1 MSKRSAAVILYAA
14 LLIASVLQ
22 VFQSIVIAH
31 FFDPEYLAPY
41 RYGILAAGFAYLFA
55 TGLIESVFFF
65 ISGKYAPDA
74 RRYVGNTLVSCT
86 LIFLVLLLLFE
97 GVLDPYV
104 LIHTEL
110 GPYLREIGAYLL
122 IALFLFVNMTAHNAL
137 VGSGHT
143 AAASA
148 LRVFQYLLRILA
160 IAGALFSG
168 LIAAIHPLILLIVV
182 LEGIQSLLYGLVLLN
197 RKLLSFRLRGIET
210 RAQYRYA
217 FGLGVAGFIPFIN
230 GSLDKIMISAFLG
243 ASSFAI
249 YSVSAIELPIAT
261 ILMSVFG
268 SVLFSTYVGYAES
281 GDHSSMAAL
290 WRKCSKY
297 GMIVIVPAGIFV
309 FLFSDVLYR
318 LILPDAY
325 FEGHRVLGIYA
336 LLLLLRFNSPDVLAR
351 ALNRNAIIVQAA
363 TAMLIVN
370 VAGNLVFINTFG
382 LWGAALAT
390 LCGTAAGWIYYLA
403 RYARLLKQPVS
414 ALLPWK
420 PYVSLVVTSAGFFG
434 AARWTFDRVEVS
446 AVPVILGAALV
457 ILGAAA
463 YLWYAFSL
471 LEKPEKA
478 FVRDL
483 ARKMGVPLRPTD

>member
-14 LLIASVLQ
+14 LLIAGVLQ

-41 RYGILAAGFAYLFA
+41 RYGILAAGFTYLFA
-55 TGLIESVFFF
+55 TGLIESVFYF
-65 ISGKYAPDA
+65 ISGRYAPDA
-74 RRYVGNTLVSCT
+74 RRYVGNTLVSCG
-86 LIFLVLLLLFE
+86 LIFLALLLIFK
-97 GVLDPYV
+97 GVLGPYA

-143 AAASA
+143 AAASG

-168 LIAAIHPLILLIVV
+168 LIASIYPLILLIVV
-182 LEGIQSLLYGLVLLN
+182 LEGIQSLLYGLVLLH
-197 RKLLSFRLRGIET
+197 RKLLSFRLRGIEA

-217 FGLGVAGFIPFIN
+217 LGLGIAGFIPFIN
-230 GSLDKIMISAFLG
+230 ASLDKIMISAFLG

-249 YSVSAIELPIAT
+249 YSVSAIELPIAG
-261 ILMSVFG
+261 ILITVFG
-268 SVLFSTYVGYAES
+268 SVLFSTYVGHAEG
-281 GDHSSMAAL
+281 GDHPAMTAL
-290 WRKCSKY
+290 WRKCSTY
-297 GMIVIVPAGIFV
+297 GMIAIVPSGIFV

-351 ALNRNAIIVQAA
+351 ALNRNAVIIQAA
-363 TAMLIVN
+363 TAMLVVN
-370 VAGNLVFINTFG
+370 VAGNLVFIKTFG

-403 RYARLLKQPVS
+403 RYARLLNTTVGQ
-414 ALLPWK
+414 LLPWK
-420 PYVSLVVTSAGFFG
+420 PYVILVAVSAVVFG
-434 AARWTFDRVEVS
+434 AGRWTFERIEVS
-446 AVPVILGAALV
+446 IALV

-471 LEKPEKA
+471 LEKPEREY
-478 FVRDL
+478 VRGW
-483 ARKMGVPLRPTD
+483 ARKVGIPLRSTD

>member
-74 RRYVGNTLVSCT
+74 RRYVGNALASCA
-86 LIFLVLLLLFE
+86 LIFLVLLLLFH
-97 GVLDPYV
+97 LLISPYA

-110 GPYLREIGAYLL
+110 GPYLREVGAYLL

-143 AAASA
+143 AAASG

-168 LIAAIHPLILLIVV
+168 LIATIYPLLLLIVV

-249 YSVSAIELPIAT
+249 YSVSAIELPIAG

-268 SVLFSTYVGYAES
+268 SVFFSTYVGYAEN
-281 GDHSSMAAL
+281 GDHPSMAAL
-290 WRKCSKY
+290 WRKCSRY
-297 GMIVIVPAGIFV
+297 GMIAIVPAGIFV

-351 ALNRNAIIVQAA
+351 ALNRNAVIVQAA

-370 VAGNLVFINTFG
+370 VAGNLVFIKAFG

-403 RYARLLKQPVS
+403 RYARLLDTTVGR
-414 ALLPWK
+414 LFPWK
-420 PYVSLVVTSAGFFG
+420 PYVRLIAISAFFFG
-434 AARWTFDRVEVS
+434 AARWTLDRVEIS
-446 AVPVILGAALV
+446 AALAV
-457 ILGAAA
+457 LGVAA
-463 YLWYAFSL
+463 YLIYAFSL
-471 LEKPEKA
+471 LDEPEKA
-478 FVRDL
+478 YVRGL
-483 ARKMGVPLRPTD
+483 ARKMGLPLRSTD

>member
-14 LLIASVLQ
+14 LLVASVLQ

-41 RYGILAAGFAYLFA
+41 RYGILTAGFAYLFA
-55 TGLIESVFFF
+55 AGLIESVFYF
-65 ISGKYAPDA
+65 ISGRYAPDA
-74 RRYVGNTLVSCT
+74 RRYVGNTLACCA
-86 LIFLVLLLLFE
+86 LIFLVLILLFE
-97 GVLDPYV
+97 GVLGPYALV
-104 LIHTEL
+104 HTEL
-110 GPYLREIGAYLL
+110 GPYLREVGAYLL

-137 VGSGHT
+137 VGRDHT
-143 AAASA
+143 AAASL

-160 IAGALFSG
+160 IAGALFTG
-168 LIAAIHPLILLIVV
+168 LISSIYALILLIVV
-182 LEGIQSLLYGLVLLN
+182 LEAFQSVLYVVVLLN

-217 FGLGVAGFIPFIN
+217 LGLGIAGFIPFIN
-230 GSLDKIMISAFLG
+230 ASLDKIMISAFLG

-249 YSVSAIELPIAT
+249 YSVSAIELPIAG
-261 ILMSVFG
+261 ILMTVFG
-268 SVLFSTYVGYAES
+268 SVLFSTYVGHAES
-281 GDHSSMAAL
+281 GDHRSMADL

-297 GMIVIVPAGIFV
+297 GMIAIVPAGIFV

-351 ALNRNAIIVQAA
+351 ALNRNAVIVQAA
-363 TAMLIVN
+363 TVMLIVN
-370 VAGNLVFINTFG
+370 AAGNLVFINMFG

-403 RYARLLKQPVS
+403 RYARLLDTTVS

-420 PYVSLVVTSAGFFG
+420 PYVLLIVISSVFFG
-434 AARWTFDRVEVS
+434 AARWTFDRIEIS
-446 AVPVILGAALV
+446 IALAV
-457 ILGAAA
+457 LGAAA
-463 YLWYAFSL
+463 YLFYAFSL
-471 LEKPEKA
+471 LEEPEREY
-478 FVRDL
+478 VRGL
-483 ARKMGVPLRPTD
+483 ARKIGIPLRPTD

>member
-1 MSKRSAAVILYAA
+1 MSKRNAAVILYAA
-14 LLIASVLQ
+14 LLIAGVLQ

-41 RYGILAAGFAYLFA
+41 RYGILTAGFTYLFA

-74 RRYVGNTLVSCT
+74 RRYVGNTLVSCA
-86 LIFLVLLLLFE
+86 LIFLALLLLFH
-97 GVLDPYV
+97 LLLKPSV

-110 GPYLREIGAYLL
+110 GPSLREIGVYLP
-122 IALFLFVNMTAHNAL
+122 IVLFLFVNMTAHNAL
-137 VGSGHT
+137 VGRDHAAVASG
-143 AAASA
+143 

-160 IAGALFSG
+160 IAAALFSG
-168 LIAAIHPLILLIVV
+168 LISSIYELILLIVI
-182 LEGIQSLLYGLVLLN
+182 LEAFQSLLYVFVLLN
-197 RKLLSFRLRGIET
+197 AKLLSFRLRDIEAG
-210 RAQYRYA
+210 AQYRYA
-217 FGLGVAGFIPFIN
+217 LGLGIAGFIPFIN
-230 GSLDKIMISAFLG
+230 ASLDKIMISAFLG

-249 YSVSAIELPIAT
+249 FSVSAIELPIAG
-261 ILMSVFG
+261 ILISVFG
-268 SVLFSTYVGYAES
+268 SVLFSTYVGYAEG

-290 WRKCSKY
+290 WRKCTTY
-297 GMIVIVPAGIFV
+297 GMIAIVPTGVFV

-363 TAMLIVN
+363 TATLIVS

-390 LCGTAAGWIYYLA
+390 LCGTAVGWIYYLI
-403 RYARLLKQPVS
+403 RYARLLDTSVGR
-414 ALLPWK
+414 LFPWK
-420 PYVSLVVTSAGFFG
+420 PYVRLIAISAAFFG
-434 AARWTFDRVEVS
+434 AARWAFDRVEVS
-446 AVPVILGAALV
+446 AALV
-457 ILGAAA
+457 VLGAAA
-463 YLWYAFSL
+463 YLFYAFSL
-471 LEKPEKA
+471 LEKPEKEY
-478 FVRDL
+478 VRGWVK
-483 ARKMGVPLRPTD
+483 KMGVPLRSTD

>member
-65 ISGKYAPDA
+65 ISGKYAQNA
-74 RRYVGNTLVSCT
+74 RRYVGNTLASCA
-86 LIFLVLLLLFE
+86 LIFLALLLLFH
-97 GVLDPYV
+97 LLISPYA

-110 GPYLREIGAYLL
+110 GPYLREVGAYLL

-137 VGSGHT
+137 VGSGHA
-143 AAASA
+143 AAASV

-168 LIAAIHPLILLIVV
+168 LIASIYPLILLIVV

-217 FGLGVAGFIPFIN
+217 IGLGIAGLIPFIN

-243 ASSFAI
+243 ASSFAV
-249 YSVSAIELPIAT
+249 YSESAIELPIAG

-268 SVLFSTYVGYAES
+268 SVLFSTYVGFAEG
-281 GDHSSMAAL
+281 GDHPSMAAL

-297 GMIVIVPAGIFV
+297 GMIAIVPAGIFV

-351 ALNRNAIIVQAA
+351 ALDRNAVIVQAA

-370 VAGNLVFINTFG
+370 VAGNLLFIKTFG

-414 ALLPWK
+414 ALLPWR
-420 PYVSLVVTSAGFFG
+420 PYVSLVAISSIFFG
-434 AARWTFDRVEVS
+434 AARWTLDRVEVS
-446 AVPVILGAALV
+446 AALV

-478 FVRDL
+478 YVRDL
-483 ARKMGVPLRPTD
+483 VKKMGVPFRPTD

>member
-14 LLIASVLQ
+14 LLVASVLQ
-22 VFQSIVIAH
+22 VFQSIVVAH

-65 ISGKYAPDA
+65 ISGKYAQNA
-74 RRYVGNTLVSCT
+74 RRYVGNTLASCA
-86 LIFLVLLLLFE
+86 LIFLALLLLFH
-97 GVLDPYV
+97 LLISPYA

-137 VGSGHT
+137 VGSGHA
-143 AAASA
+143 AAASV

-168 LIAAIHPLILLIVV
+168 LIASIYPLILLIVV
-182 LEGIQSLLYGLVLLN
+182 MEGIQSLLYGLALLN

-217 FGLGVAGFIPFIN
+217 IGLGIAGFIPFIN
-230 GSLDKIMISAFLG
+230 ASLDKIMISAFLG
-243 ASSFAI
+243 ASSFAV
-249 YSVSAIELPIAT
+249 YSVSAIELPIAG

-268 SVLFSTYVGYAES
+268 SVLFSTYVGFAEG
-281 GDHSSMAAL
+281 GDHPSMAAL

-297 GMIVIVPAGIFV
+297 GMIAIVPVGIFV

-351 ALNRNAIIVQAA
+351 ALDRNAVIVQAA

-370 VAGNLVFINTFG
+370 VAGNLLFIKTFG

-403 RYARLLKQPVS
+403 RYARLLKQPVG
-414 ALLPWK
+414 ALLPWR
-420 PYVSLVVTSAGFFG
+420 PYVSLVAISAIFFG
-434 AARWTFDRVEVS
+434 AARWTLDRVEVS
-446 AVPVILGAALV
+446 AALV

-463 YLWYAFSL
+463 YLWYAYSL

-478 FVRDL
+478 YVRGL
-483 ARKMGVPLRPTD
+483 VKKMGVPFRPTD

>member
-1 MSKRSAAVILYAA
+1 MSKRNAAVILYAA
-14 LLIASVLQ
+14 LLIAGVLQ

-74 RRYVGNTLVSCT
+74 RRYAGNTLISCA
-86 LIFLVLLLLFE
+86 LIFLALLLLFH
-97 GVLDPYV
+97 LLLKPYV
-104 LIHTEL
+104 LIRTEL
-110 GPYLREIGAYLL
+110 GPYLREIGVYLL
-122 IALFLFVNMTAHNAL
+122 IVLFLFVNMTVHNAL
-137 VGSGHT
+137 VGRDHAAVASG
-143 AAASA
+143 

-160 IAGALFSG
+160 IAAALFSG
-168 LIAAIHPLILLIVV
+168 LIAPIYELILLIVI
-182 LEGIQSLLYGLVLLN
+182 LEAFQSLLYVLVLLN
-197 RKLLSFRLRGIET
+197 TKLLSFRLRGIEAG
-210 RAQYRYA
+210 AQYRYA
-217 FGLGVAGFIPFIN
+217 LGLGIAGFIPFIN
-230 GSLDKIMISAFLG
+230 ASLDKIMISAFLG

-249 YSVSAIELPIAT
+249 FSVSAIELPIAG
-261 ILMSVFG
+261 ILISVFG
-268 SVLFSTYVGYAES
+268 SVLFSTYVGYAEG

-290 WRKCSKY
+290 WRKCTTY
-297 GMIVIVPAGIFV
+297 GMIAIVPTGVFV
-309 FLFSDVLYR
+309 FLFSDALYR

-363 TAMLIVN
+363 TATLIVS

-403 RYARLLKQPVS
+403 RYARLLDTTMGR
-414 ALLPWK
+414 LFPWK
-420 PYVSLVVTSAGFFG
+420 PYVRLIAISAVFFG
-434 AARWTFDRVEVS
+434 AARWTFDRIEVS
-446 AVPVILGAALV
+446 IALA

-463 YLWYAFSL
+463 YSLYAFSL
-471 LEKPEKA
+471 LEKPEKEY
-478 FVRDL
+478 VRGL
-483 ARKMGVPLRPTD
+483 VRKMGVPIRSPDRT

>member
-55 TGLIESVFFF
+55 AGLIESVFFF

-74 RRYVGNTLVSCT
+74 RRYVGNALASCA

-143 AAASA
+143 AAASV

-168 LIAAIHPLILLIVV
+168 LIAAIYPLILLIVV

-249 YSVSAIELPIAT
+249 YSVSAIELPIAG

-268 SVLFSTYVGYAES
+268 SVFFSTYVGYAEN
-281 GDHSSMAAL
+281 GDHPSMAAL

-297 GMIVIVPAGIFV
+297 GMIAIVPAGIFV

-351 ALNRNAIIVQAA
+351 ALNRNAVIVQAA

-370 VAGNLVFINTFG
+370 VAGNLVFIKAFG

-420 PYVSLVVTSAGFFG
+420 PYVSLVAISVVFFG

-446 AVPVILGAALV
+446 AVLV
-457 ILGAAA
+457 ILGAVLAILCTAA

-478 FVRDL
+478 YVRGL
-483 ARKMGVPLRPTD
+483 VRKMGVPLRSTD